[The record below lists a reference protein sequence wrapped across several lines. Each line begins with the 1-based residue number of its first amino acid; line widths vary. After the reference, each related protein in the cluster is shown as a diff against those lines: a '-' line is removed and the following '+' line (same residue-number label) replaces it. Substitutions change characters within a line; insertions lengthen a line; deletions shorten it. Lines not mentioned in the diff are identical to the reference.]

1 MIDNKKQSTDENRRI
16 VEWIV
21 KSQTLSKIVRQVTNN
36 STDDDLKDLIQDLL
50 LSLLLDTKLVGIY
63 ERNELNY
70 YLARLVMNNIASAT
84 SPFYRIYKRPRT
96 LGEPLTKKIYELPDE
111 H

>member
-1 MIDNKKQSTDENRRI
+1 MIDNKKVSSDENRRI
-16 VEWIV
+16 TETIV
-21 KSQTLSKIVRQVTNN
+21 REGLLNRIIRQVTNN